1 MFSKWRTN
9 TEIKN
14 QLSKLKTALVI
25 AGLKGVAQ
33 SFFEA
38 LQKESAKRKAKGRAG
53 TSTAVRTKRTP
64 AKKPAQRG
72 TKTMKTNP
80 ISAKKVSPDVSKPA
94 LQKGPA
100 KRNAKGKAGTS
111 TAVRTK
117 RTPAKKPAQRGTKT
131 MKTNPISAK
140 KVSPDVSKPALQKR
154 SKAPSGT
161 AQSSKDSSNK
171 EGITPGTSPAIA
183 DKKPTT
189 KSTPAKMLPQEGTK
203 TTETKPTSAIK
214 KVPQGDP
221 KPGASILKDSTQFR
235 ENVRSGKGISAPKEQ
250 AKKRKAPEE
259 KNALNNKIRKSNSTH
274 PPSDVND
281 GGSATVHASDSAI
294 VRDNKVTGKEV
305 NNISFN
311 VWNIPKK

>member
-1 MFSKWRTN
+1 MK
-9 TEIKN
+9 
-14 QLSKLKTALVI
+14 
-25 AGLKGVAQ
+25 KGV
-33 SFFEA
+33 SEGENEGKA

-140 KVSPDVSKPALQKR
+140 KVSPDVSKPAYKIP
-154 SKAPSGT
+154 KIP
-161 AQSSKDSSNK
+161 K
-171 EGITPGTSPAIA
+171 
-183 DKKPTT
+183 T

-259 KNALNNKIRKSNSTH
+259 KNALNNKIRNKLNSE
-274 PPSDVND
+274 SSLLDFIQI
-281 GGSATVHASDSAI
+281 AFASDTRRDTRTAERYAVCIYPKMHARAI
-294 VRDNKVTGKEV
+294 
-305 NNISFN
+305 
-311 VWNIPKK
+311 